1 MEGAPDVV
9 IENLCSMY
17 PLVNFC
23 GSRGFLVSDLE
34 HGDFSSAP
42 RTPTAGLLWE
52 NVSTISVV
60 GSEEWMS
67 PGKST
72 ASRFQDVNGECNVKY
87 HCQAGGKLHYRA
99 ERPPA
104 PAMED
109 LGVTSNNEDLYM
121 LENSPRNR

>member
-1 MEGAPDVV
+1 MGTKQRLFWTACGSVLVRGSNEVGPMEGAPDVV

-67 PGKST
+67 PGRSVT
-72 ASRFQDVNGECNVKY
+72 IFCQNVASGDPVNMTMN
-87 HCQAGGKLHYRA
+87 Q
-99 ERPPA
+99 
-104 PAMED
+104 
-109 LGVTSNNEDLYM
+109 
-121 LENSPRNR
+121 